1 MDLKNILKENGKSYT
16 LEREVI
22 FNEIKSLHHFSY
34 ADLENKLTNISRA
47 SIFRNLNL
55 FKSIWIIDIVD
66 NKEWALIYEIYNE
79 KNHHEH
85 MKCLDCWDIIEFDDS
100 EVHDLFEKI
109 SRKHHF
115 SLQKHTISFEWTC
128 EKCTK

>member
-55 FKSIWIIDIVD
+55 FKSI
-66 NKEWALIYEIYNE
+66 
-79 KNHHEH
+79 
-85 MKCLDCWDIIEFDDS
+85 
-100 EVHDLFEKI
+100 
-109 SRKHHF
+109 
-115 SLQKHTISFEWTC
+115 
-128 EKCTK
+128 